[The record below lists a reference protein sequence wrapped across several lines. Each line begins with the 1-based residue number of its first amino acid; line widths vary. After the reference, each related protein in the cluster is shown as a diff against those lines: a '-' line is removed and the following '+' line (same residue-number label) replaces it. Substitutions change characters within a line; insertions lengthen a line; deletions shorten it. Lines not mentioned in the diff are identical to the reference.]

1 MEENF
6 EEMKMKEGRAL
17 SNANRWLVAT
27 LVALIVV
34 AGVALG
40 YGYRQQILVGH
51 LTAQQSMANATIGDM
66 QGQVN
71 ALTSK
76 LNEVTVRSKQLQRLN
91 KRKLQRLIHPQA
103 KAAATKRTTTEN
115 KRLKE
120 LQARIDDQQ
129 KRLKDTQ
136 DEVAKNRADLEGNL
150 NSTRDDLNGS
160 IAKTHEELVAL
171 AKRGERSYFEFDLKK
186 SKEFQRI
193 GTADD
198 RAAEGGYETQELQRR
213 NGCDDNK
220 LSKKNVNLYEPIWIH
235 TENDAQPVQVV
246 VNRIGKD
253 NVRGYVSAPKVQG
266 FGIGSGHY
274 GCSETSLPCDAPR
287 ATRANPEFPNNRN
300 NKEERKTPSGR
311 ASTPAPAVFFAV
323 PQVCQAIWS
332 KLMKPDQERPLSEV
346 LLDLRI
352 SRVRRQSA
360 RPGNFRTTAWEPV
373 GSFSV
378 AGVFAVEL
386 SSTNISRRLVRKKWE
401 TFEGSGA
408 ANKEAFEFAGESSFR
423 WESGY
428 PAQLRSLH
436 D

>member
-1 MEENF
+1 MEENS
-6 EEMKMKEGRAL
+6 ERNENERGPAL
-17 SNANRWLVAT
+17 SNANRWLVAA

-76 LNEVTVRSKQLQRLN
+76 LNEVTAAQQAAAAAEQAKAAAAHS
-91 KRKLQRLIHPQA
+91 PAA

-193 GTADD
+193 GPLTIALRKADTKHKNYNV
-198 RAAEGGYETQELQRR
+198 EMVV
-213 NGCDDNK
+213 DDNK

-253 NVRGYVSAPKVQG
+253 NVRGYVSAPK
-266 FGIGSGHY
+266 Y
-274 GCSETSLPCDAPR
+274 KASELA
-287 ATRANPEFPNNRN
+287 A
-300 NKEERKTPSGR
+300 G
-311 ASTPAPAVFFAV
+311 
-323 PQVCQAIWS
+323 
-332 KLMKPDQERPLSEV
+332 
-346 LLDLRI
+346 
-352 SRVRRQSA
+352 
-360 RPGNFRTTAWEPV
+360 TA
-373 GSFSV
+373 
-378 AGVFAVEL
+378 
-386 SSTNISRRLVRKKWE
+386 
-401 TFEGSGA
+401 GA
-408 ANKEAFEFAGESSFR
+408 ANITPVATHPEPPEQNPEIPKQPE
-423 WESGY
+423 
-428 PAQLRSLH
+428 
-436 D
+436 